1 MLRRS
6 FCLAPIIVP
15 VLGCAAPGTCLTTLP
30 PNPPF
35 QPPAPYDGLSGDG
48 YWYGTNELWTLLP
61 FDGIWHMQGNVDK
74 DGGYVT
80 KLTFWRKGFNA
91 IKEPRPNLI
100 VTAKRLDEDSGSVA
114 VASASAVFLTG
125 KTPAMMTRMRIP
137 APGCWQITG
146 HYGTHVLTFIV
157 AVQP

>member
-1 MLRRS
+1 
-6 FCLAPIIVP
+6 
-15 VLGCAAPGTCLTTLP
+15 
-30 PNPPF
+30 
-35 QPPAPYDGLSGDG
+35 
-48 YWYGTNELWTLLP
+48 LWTLLP

-114 VASASAVFLTG
+114 VASASAVFITG